1 MVISKEFVQ
10 QTRDLARQFVAASDR
25 ANALGA
31 QYAHRGE
38 ADELTPESD
47 LVNLTDAPILDAQL
61 AAFYETLGG
70 LLAPLSDADKKAIY
84 ALL

>member
-1 MVISKEFVQ
+1 MVISKDFVQ

-31 QYAHRGE
+31 QYAHGGE
-38 ADELTPESD
+38 ADELTPQSE
-47 LVNLTDAPILDAQL
+47 LVNLDDAPILDAQL
-61 AAFYETLGG
+61 QAFYATLGA
-70 LLAPLSDADKKAIY
+70 LLVPLTAEQKKAIY

>member
-1 MVISKEFVQ
+1 MVISKDFVQ

-31 QYAHRGE
+31 QYAHSGE
-38 ADELTPESD
+38 ADELTPQSE
-47 LVNLTDAPILDAQL
+47 LVNLDDAPILAAQVQ
-61 AAFYETLGG
+61 AFYEALGG
-70 LLAPLSDADKKAIY
+70 LLAPLSDDDKKAIY